1 MRATKSMGKR
11 KLGEVLRERGQISA
25 KDLSDAVSDQPR
37 KLVRLGELLLE
48 RELVTKEDLSSAL
61 EEVTHV
67 PYLNC
72 ASVQPTGEALKA
84 ISRTVAERCC
94 ALPVE
99 LKNQRLTV
107 IMANPQ
113 DLSLLNDLSFTS
125 GANIEV
131 RFGFRKEIV
140 DGIAK
145 YYEKTVRDPLELQRE
160 NGTTEEPGD
169 ESGQIEFFSMSS
181 RQATKDAF
189 QEVQEEL
196 LNKRTPAVR
205 VVSEVIQAA
214 VEREASD
221 IHIEPQEDETVVRL
235 RVDGVLRDLQRVP
248 RALQN
253 SLASRIKILSDM
265 DIAERRAPQD
275 GRFMVSLRGRQ
286 MDVRV
291 STLPTQYGEKVV
303 MRLLDSQADP
313 PTFAHLGL
321 PAGLERDLLRLLA
334 LPQGMVLV
342 TGPTGSGK
350 STTLYA
356 ALNVLRKPS
365 VNIITVEDP
374 VEYVLPGINQVHVNV
389 RAGLTFASC
398 LRSILRQDP
407 NVIMLGEIRDRE
419 TAEIVM
425 KASQT
430 GHMVLSTLHTND
442 SISAIVRLL
451 DLEVQAY
458 LIAASLTGIMAQ
470 RLIRKLC
477 ICRTEAVASAAFRT
491 RLAEMGFTEPV
502 QTEWT
507 PGACDLC
514 GRTGFHG
521 RVGVYELLVVDEAV
535 RTAIREGCKIDAI
548 RRAASTR
555 GFKLMQEDAFDKV
568 RDGITT
574 IDEVMRIVPLEAL
587 GVATECGSCGRTL
600 GPAFQFCPFCG
611 ASRVAEGEAP
621 KKGTTTAEL
630 IGKGG
635 ARR

>member
-1 MRATKSMGKR
+1 MGKR

-25 KDLSDAVSDQPR
+25 KDLSDAVSEQPR

-48 RELVTKEDLSSAL
+48 RELVTKDDLSSAL

-67 PYLNC
+67 RYLDC
-72 ASVQPTGEALKA
+72 AAVQPTEEALKA
-84 ISRTVAERCC
+84 ISQAVAERCC

-140 DGIAK
+140 SSIAK
-145 YYEKTVRDPLELQRE
+145 YYGTRAAVELQRE
-160 NGTTEEPGD
+160 SGAPLEQWPGD
-169 ESGQIEFFSMSS
+169 ERREIEFFSMSS

-189 QEVQEEL
+189 QEVQAEL
-196 LNKRTPAVR
+196 LNERTPAVR

-214 VEREASD
+214 VEQEASD

-286 MDVRV
+286 LDVRV

-303 MRLLDSQADP
+303 MRLLDSQAAP

-321 PAGLERDLLRLLA
+321 PAAIDRDLLRLLA
-334 LPQGMVLV
+334 LPQGMLLV

-419 TAEIVM
+419 TAEIAM

-430 GHMVLSTLHTND
+430 GHLVLSTLHTND

-451 DLEVQAY
+451 DLEVQPY
-458 LIAASLTGIMAQ
+458 LIAASLAGIMAQ

-477 ICRTEAVASAAFRT
+477 ICRTDAAPSAAFRT
-491 RLAEMGFTEPV
+491 RLAEMGIVEPV

-507 PGACDLC
+507 PRGCDLC
-514 GRTGFHG
+514 GRTGFRG

-535 RTAIREGCKIDAI
+535 RAAIREGCQIKAI
-548 RRAASTR
+548 RHAAGAR
-555 GFKLMQEDAFDKV
+555 GFKLMQEDAFEKV
-568 RDGITT
+568 RTGITT
-574 IDEVMRIVPLEAL
+574 IDEVLRIVPLEAV
-587 GVATECGSCGRTL
+587 GIATECGSCGRTL

-611 ASRVAEGEAP
+611 ASRLAESAGP
-621 KKGTTTAEL
+621 KKGTTAAEL
-630 IGKGG
+630 IGQGE

>member
-1 MRATKSMGKR
+1 MGKR

-25 KDLSDAVSDQPR
+25 QDLADAVSDQPR

-48 RELVTKEDLSSAL
+48 RELVTKKDLSSAL
-61 EEVTHV
+61 EELTHV
-67 PYLNC
+67 PYLDC
-72 ASVQPTGEALKA
+72 AAVRPTAAALKA
-84 ISRTVAERCC
+84 ISRAVAERCC

-107 IMANPQ
+107 IMADPQ
-113 DLSLLNDLSFTS
+113 NLSQLNDLSFTS

-140 DGIAK
+140 SGIAE
-145 YYEKTVRDPLELQRE
+145 YYGKAVRDPVELQRE
-160 NGTTEEPGD
+160 GGDDSEPWPGEERR
-169 ESGQIEFFSMSS
+169 QIEFFSMSS
-181 RQATKDAF
+181 RQTTKDAF
-189 QEVQEEL
+189 EEVQTEL
-196 LNKRTPAVR
+196 MNERTPAVR

-235 RVDGVLRDLQRVP
+235 RVDGVLRDLLRVP

-286 MDVRV
+286 LDVRV

-303 MRLLDSQADP
+303 MRLLDSQAAP

-321 PAGLERDLLRLLA
+321 PAGIERDLLRLLA
-334 LPQGMVLV
+334 LPQGMLLV

-419 TAEIVM
+419 TAEIAM
-425 KASQT
+425 KAAQT
-430 GHMVLSTLHTND
+430 GHLVLSTLHTND

-451 DLEVQAY
+451 DLEIPGY
-458 LIAASLTGIMAQ
+458 LMAASLAGIMAQ

-477 ICRTEAVASAAFRT
+477 ICRTEAGASAAFRT
-491 RLAEMGFTEPV
+491 RLAEMGIVEPV
-502 QTEWT
+502 EREWT
-507 PGACDLC
+507 AGGCELC
-514 GRTGFHG
+514 GRTGFRG

-535 RTAIREGCKIDAI
+535 RAAIREGCQIKAI
-548 RRAASTR
+548 RHAAGAR
-555 GFKLMQEDAFDKV
+555 GFKLMQEDAFEKV
-568 RDGITT
+568 RTGITT
-574 IDEVMRIVPLEAL
+574 MDEVLRIVPVEAVV
-587 GVATECGSCGRTL
+587 GVASECGSCGRTL

-611 ASRVAEGEAP
+611 ASRLVESAAP
-621 KKGTTTAEL
+621 KKGPATAEL
-630 IGKGG
+630 IGPGK